1 MKFSAA
7 MWKRA
12 RNGGR
17 VCLAC
22 SEKAWGWSRCSICHV
37 KQAAFAFKPW
47 LAQHRS
53 CNGDQV
59 CNNCWNCPIPWGSIS
74 KAVQRVAA
82 TQAKVAR
89 RAAEE
94 KAARAIADVCR
105 GAIAERK
112 RSTEQE
118 SYQTQEAEPKAKHRR
133 QENGR
138 EMTTE
143 GSAGVRGK
151 REDSNGSERAV
162 WPTADLG
169 AASAWNE
176 NRKETRISPIC
187 RKPRRT
193 RSNVEKTTEQKEAQT
208 GRQKGA
214 ANSRTM
220 APRRSRRRCWRIK
233 QKQRRKAKGS
243 NLFVPLAKSL

>member
-1 MKFSAA
+1 MKFPAA

-47 LAQHRS
+47 LAQHRA

-59 CNNCWNCPIPWGSIS
+59 CNHCWNCPIPRGSIS

-94 KAARAIADVCR
+94 KAARALADVWD
-105 GAIAERK
+105 AIAKRK
-112 RSTEQE
+112 RNREKE
-118 SYQTQEAEPKAKHRR
+118 SSQMKDAEPKAKHLK
-133 QENGR
+133 QENR
-138 EMTTE
+138 TE
-143 GSAGVRGK
+143 TSKDGPEDVRGQ
-151 REDSNGSERAV
+151 RGDSDGRQRAV
-162 WPTADLG
+162 RATTDVA
-169 AASAWNE
+169 AASVE
-176 NRKETRISPIC
+176 RKGKQNRRPPKCS
-187 RKPRRT
+187 KPRRT
-193 RSNVEKTTEQKEAQT
+193 QSNVEKTAEQKEAPT
-208 GRQKGA
+208 GRQK
-214 ANSRTM
+214 
-220 APRRSRRRCWRIK
+220 
-233 QKQRRKAKGS
+233 
-243 NLFVPLAKSL
+243 

>member
-37 KQAAFAFKPW
+37 KQAAW

-53 CNGDQV
+53 CNGDQI
-59 CNNCWNCPIPWGSIS
+59 CNNCWNCPIPRGSIS

-94 KAARAIADVCR
+94 KAARAIADVWD
-105 GAIAERK
+105 AIAERK
-112 RSTEQE
+112 RTREQE
-118 SYQTQEAEPKAKHRR
+118 SFQTQEAEPKAKHRR

-143 GSAGVRGK
+143 GPAGVRGK
-151 REDSNGSERAV
+151 REDS
-162 WPTADLG
+162 TAEGKGRWGRRLMSG
-169 AASAWNE
+169 LPAWNE
-176 NRKETRISPIC
+176 NRKENRMSPNC

-193 RSNVEKTTEQKEAQT
+193 QSNVEKTTEQKKAQT
-208 GRQKGA
+208 GRQK
-214 ANSRTM
+214 
-220 APRRSRRRCWRIK
+220 
-233 QKQRRKAKGS
+233 
-243 NLFVPLAKSL
+243 